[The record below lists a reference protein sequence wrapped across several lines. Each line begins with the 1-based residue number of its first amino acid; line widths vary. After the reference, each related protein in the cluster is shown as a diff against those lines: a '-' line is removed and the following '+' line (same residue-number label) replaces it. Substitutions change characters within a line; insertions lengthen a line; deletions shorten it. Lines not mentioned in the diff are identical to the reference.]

1 MILPFKKHLKKIVLD
16 RLQMG
21 DPLFQQKILSDLK
34 ISHADLLR
42 LSSDKGFV
50 TDKTNAEDVKNLIRS
65 LRPVLPHGVPL
76 IRLGAKADGGYL
88 VPDDLGEIEACFSP
102 GVAGVSSFEL
112 DCANRGMKVFMA
124 DKSVDSPTE
133 KHELFHFLKKFVGS
147 SVNEDY
153 TTLDQ
158 WVKDS
163 LTNSES
169 DLLLQMDIEGFE
181 WETIL
186 SVSDQLLNRFRIIVL
201 ECHYLEQLW
210 NYHFF
215 FICARVFQKILK
227 GHCCVHIHPNNVV
240 SSYSRE
246 GIEIPPG
253 LEFTFYRRDRSRD
266 FEAATIF
273 PHPLDSDNTSNLPV
287 VLSKEWYNGY

>member
-1 MILPFKKHLKKIVLD
+1 MILPFKKYLKKIVLE
-16 RLQMG
+16 RLQLG
-21 DPLFQQKILSDLK
+21 DPAFQQKILVDLK
-34 ISHADLLR
+34 ISHEDLFKLSADM
-42 LSSDKGFV
+42 GFV
-50 TDKTNAEDVKNLIRS
+50 TNKTSAEDVKSLIKN
-65 LRPVLPHGVPL
+65 LRPISPHGVPL
-76 IRLGAKADGGYL
+76 IRLGALADGGYL

-112 DCANRGMKVFMA
+112 DCAKRGMKVFMA

-133 KHELFHFLKKFVGS
+133 NHKLFHFLKKFVGA
-147 SVNEDY
+147 SVDEDY
-153 TTLDQ
+153 TTLEK

-163 LTNSES
+163 LENSKS

-186 SVSDQLLNRFRIIVL
+186 SVSDELLNRFRIIVL

-215 FICARVFQKILK
+215 FICSRVFQKILK
-227 GHCCVHIHPNNVV
+227 SHRCVHIHPNNVV

-253 LEFTFYRRDRSRD
+253 LEITFYRRDRIRGFD
-266 FEAATIF
+266 ETTLF
-273 PHPLDSDNTSNLPV
+273 PHPLDRDNTNNPPV
-287 VLSKEWYNGY
+287 VLPREWYAA